1 MSGLLY
7 CDEAK
12 KILDAFAQATHD
24 LFRLHEEQ
32 FRAVVAGDLEST
44 RFDALIRTAN
54 ERKCHAKY
62 TYLHHLEIHGCLVQC
77 GTTKRKRA
85 RVQPSAI
92 RKAAASSS

>member
-12 KILDAFAQATHD
+12 KILDAFAQATRD

-44 RFDALIRTAN
+44 RFDALIRMAN

-62 TYLHHLEIHGCLVQC
+62 MYLHHLETHGC
-77 GTTKRKRA
+77 
-85 RVQPSAI
+85 
-92 RKAAASSS
+92 